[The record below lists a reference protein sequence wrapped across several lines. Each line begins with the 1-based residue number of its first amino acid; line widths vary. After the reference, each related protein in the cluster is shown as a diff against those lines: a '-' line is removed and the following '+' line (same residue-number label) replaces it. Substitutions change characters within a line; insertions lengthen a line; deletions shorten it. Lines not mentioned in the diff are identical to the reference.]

1 MNKLL
6 LFSVIISSVI
16 GIISCTEEGVN
27 NPIGN
32 QPPNTGLF
40 LFPDSTI
47 LPQQSRLRVHWWGD
61 DPDGL
66 IVGYYFSWDNILWEF
81 TPSNDSLFA
90 LQIGAND
97 TTFTFHVS
105 AVDNG
110 GNIVYDDRVFQNGI
124 DFGPEPFVD
133 ENDNGVYD
141 EGEFFYDIG
150 LIDPTPAEFDFPL
163 RNSAPTIEWND
174 LSFLPDTSFPVMS
187 FSWVVEDIDGE
198 ESIVAIN
205 IAMNDT
211 TNPANIIALDGGVR
225 IVTLRTDDFSTS
237 NPFMEI
243 LIEAQEGNIHPE
255 LLPGLVL
262 DADNKFYVQAVDISG
277 AKSKFIALPD
287 SGESW
292 YVKKPS
298 GNLLIIDDYA
308 TNDNTAAFYT
318 AMFDSLGLT
327 GSYDVYDIH
336 TQEPP
341 FLNVTFLETIK
352 LFDFLFWYTDNF
364 PSLDLASFATQKYL
378 TQGGKVAFS
387 MQFPQSIDPLEVSS
401 FIPIIPDS
409 IDTRVSLLPG
419 TEVVSDTTDPVYPNL
434 ETTSSIFRVK
444 SFYLN
449 PLVANPIYYYPNG
462 ELKGFTGFTN
472 TGLTEFFIA
481 LPLHKCNG
489 GAGNVKSLLEK
500 IFFEDFG
507 LSP

>member
-1 MNKLL
+1 MKKLL
-6 LFSVIISSVI
+6 LFSILITSAI
-16 GIISCTEEGVN
+16 GILSCNEEGVN

-32 QPPNTGLF
+32 QPPDTGIF
-40 LFPDSTI
+40 LYPDSTI
-47 LPQQSRLRVHWWGD
+47 RPQQSRLTIHWWGD

-66 IVGYYFSWDNILWEF
+66 IVGYYFSWDNVIWEF

-97 TTFTFHVS
+97 TTFTFYVA

-110 GNIVYDDRVFQNGI
+110 GNNVYDNNITQNSI
-124 DFGPEPFVD
+124 DFGPEPYVD
-133 ENDNGVYD
+133 ENGNGIYDN
-141 EGEFFYDIG
+141 GEFFYDIG
-150 LIDPTPAEFDFPL
+150 LIDPTPAEFDLPL
-163 RNSAPTIEWND
+163 RNSAPTIKWSE

-187 FSWVVEDIDGE
+187 FSWIAEDIDGE
-198 ESIVAIN
+198 ESIVSIN

-211 TNPANIIALDGGVR
+211 INPANIIALDGGVR
-225 IVTLRTDDFSTS
+225 TVTLRTSDFSTS
-237 NPFMEI
+237 NPSMEI

-262 DADNKFYVQAVDISG
+262 DAENKFYVQAVDISG
-277 AKSKFIALPD
+277 AKSQFISLPD
-287 SGESW
+287 SGSTW
-292 YVKKPS
+292 YVKKPV
-298 GNLLIIDDYA
+298 GRLLIIDDYA
-308 TNDNTAAFYT
+308 TNGNTAAFY
-318 AMFDSLGLT
+318 AEMFNSMGLA
-327 GSYDVYDIH
+327 GKFDVYDIH

-364 PSLDLASFATQKYL
+364 PSLDLANFATQKYL

-387 MQFPQSIDPLEVSS
+387 MQFPQSIDPVELSS

-409 IDTRVSLLPG
+409 IDARVSLLPG
-419 TEVVSDTTDPVYPNL
+419 TEVASDTTDAAYPNL

-444 SFYLN
+444 SFYIN

-472 TGLTEFFIA
+472 TALTEFFIA
-481 LPLHKCNG
+481 LPLDKSNG
-489 GAGNVKSLLEK
+489 GDGNVKPLLEK